1 VQMAQNVGRVAA
13 AQTVSEP
20 VVPFASELLDTNTCG
35 PCMANDGREYGSLE
49 AAARDYAS
57 GGFVACEGGPRC
69 RGTLVLVSAAEV
81 NPDSHDP
88 ARQVGALVR

>member
-1 VQMAQNVGRVAA
+1 
-13 AQTVSEP
+13 
-20 VVPFASELLDTNTCG
+20 LLDTNTCG

-88 ARQVGALVR
+88 ARQVGALA